1 MNKLYTL
8 LNNMFMRYQLSN
20 LGFLTLGIAIGYI
33 LMTMDVLMICGD
45 NI

>member
-20 LGFLTLGIAIGYI
+20 LGFLTLGIAIGYMI
-33 LMTMDVLMICGD
+33 LTVDALIVCGD